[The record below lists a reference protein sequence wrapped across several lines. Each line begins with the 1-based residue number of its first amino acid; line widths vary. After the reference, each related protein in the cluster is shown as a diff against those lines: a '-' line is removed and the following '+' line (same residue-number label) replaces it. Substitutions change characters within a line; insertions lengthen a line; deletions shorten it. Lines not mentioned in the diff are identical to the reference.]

1 MNNVSDS
8 IIKRV
13 VGLAY
18 IYIMIFNTKIEM
30 TYHYLKKHYESIF
43 IEVDKALFNTNRN
56 SIIGEIYKPPS
67 SNQKT
72 FNIDL
77 ERLLVKI
84 IKEKICFYN
93 QRF

>member
-1 MNNVSDS
+1 MNNVTYP

-18 IYIMIFNTKIEM
+18 IYIMIFNTKIER

-56 SIIGEIYKPPS
+56 SIIGKIYKLPS

-72 FNIDL
+72 FNIEL
-77 ERLLVKI
+77 ERLLVKLK
-84 IKEKICFYN
+84 KEKDMLL
-93 QRF
+93 